1 MFFCKNSLSYET
13 VEATKLMGNA
23 GHMLVIIKV
32 VVLGCV

>member
-1 MFFCKNSLSYET
+1 

-32 VVLGCV
+32 VVLGCVGKTCTSQTNSQ